1 MTAPART
8 AAFRALA
15 AIASGHRDLPTA
27 LVESRRRLRDER
39 DQSLTAAI
47 VHGTLRWQRACDY
60 LLERVSARPLE
71 ALDQNVLVILRLS
84 LYQILHL
91 DRVPS
96 SAVVDDAVSLTR
108 ASGKT
113 SAAGFVNAVLR
124 SILRQR
130 RALPFPPRPHDPANE
145 EAALLYLGITWSH
158 PDWLV
163 KRWLGRVGFEHAEIW
178 VRFNNEPAPLTLAV
192 NRLRGSRDEVRTALA
207 EDGIDC
213 EDTRFA
219 PHGLRV
225 VAGNPLRG
233 TLHDRFLVQ
242 DEASQLVPPALDA
255 KPGERVLD
263 LCAAPGGKT
272 VAICG
277 DMGDRGL
284 LAACDVRA
292 RRVALL
298 QDTLRQAGCR
308 EARPVYIAP
317 DGALPFASGF
327 DRVLVDAP
335 CSGLGTV
342 RRDPDIKWR
351 RQESDLAALP
361 GRQLAL
367 LQRAAAV
374 VRPGGRLVYATC
386 SSEPEENEMVVEQF
400 LVGQPAFRLLD
411 LRRDGRAEIAPVLDN
426 RGMLRTL
433 PFAHGLEAF
442 FAAALQRAS

>member
-1 MTAPART
+1 MNRTDAAACHQVSPLQATLAGLCAVLVGIGLARFAYTPLIPALIDAQWFT
-8 AAFRALA
+8 PAEAAYLGAANLAGYLAGALA
-15 AIASGHRDLPTA
+15 AQAMARARSAPSVLRAMMALAAATFFASAMPLSFGWFFVWRFASGFAGGVLMVLAAPTVLPH
-27 LVESRRRLRDER
+27 VP
-39 DQSLTAAI
+39 
-47 VHGTLRWQRACDY
+47 
-60 LLERVSARPLE
+60 SARRGL
-71 ALDQNVLVILRLS
+71 
-84 LYQILHL
+84 
-91 DRVPS
+91 
-96 SAVVDDAVSLTR
+96 
-108 ASGKT
+108 ASGAIFT
-113 SAAGFVNAVLR
+113 GVG
-124 SILRQR
+124 
-130 RALPFPPRPHDPANE
+130 
-145 EAALLYLGITWSH
+145 LG
-158 PDWLV
+158 
-163 KRWLGRVGFEHAEIW
+163 
-178 VRFNNEPAPLTLAV
+178 
-192 NRLRGSRDEVRTALA
+192 

-213 EDTRFA
+213 ADTRFA

-242 DEASQLVPPALDA
+242 DEASQLVPPAVDA

-351 RQESDLAALP
+351 RQEGDLAALP
-361 GRQLAL
+361 GRQLTL